1 MKSKFSEYSYNIL
14 KNKTIFLTG
23 ATGTF
28 GSYFLKK
35 LLTKTKIK
43 KIICFSRDEL
53 KQFNLMQDPIVKKH
67 QNRVR
72 FFIGDVRDEKRLDLS
87 MHNNNVDILIHCA
100 ALKQVPA
107 VEYNPFEAIQ
117 TNILGAQNVILSAQK
132 NKVKKVI
139 ALSTDKASS
148 PHNLYGATKLVSD
161 KIFINSNLYSK
172 YTISSV
178 VRYGNVL
185 NSRGSIIPFYS
196 ELVKKNL
203 PLPVT
208 DKKMTRF
215 SISIDEAVNFVIL
228 SLHLMR
234 GGETF
239 VPKIPSYNIMNLIKS
254 FKKNNNFKITGIRPG
269 EKINE
274 DLISVHDSRQTY
286 ETKDHFIILPEDKS
300 FEINLKDYLGKKP
313 YYKKVKKNFYY
324 SSGSNNHFYTQ
335 KELDLIVEKE
345 IKNY

>member
-1 MKSKFSEYSYNIL
+1 MKSKFIEYSYNIL
-14 KNKTIFLTG
+14 KIKRYYSLEPQEHLDLIFK
-23 ATGTF
+23 
-28 GSYFLKK
+28 KK

-53 KQFNLMQDPIVKKH
+53 KQFNLLRDPFVKKH

-87 MHNNNVDILIHCA
+87 MHNNNVDVLIHCA

-185 NSRGSIIPFYS
+185 NSRGSIIPF
-196 ELVKKNL
+196 
-203 PLPVT
+203 
-208 DKKMTRF
+208 
-215 SISIDEAVNFVIL
+215 
-228 SLHLMR
+228 
-234 GGETF
+234 
-239 VPKIPSYNIMNLIKS
+239 
-254 FKKNNNFKITGIRPG
+254 
-269 EKINE
+269 
-274 DLISVHDSRQTY
+274 
-286 ETKDHFIILPEDKS
+286 
-300 FEINLKDYLGKKP
+300 
-313 YYKKVKKNFYY
+313 
-324 SSGSNNHFYTQ
+324 TQ
-335 KELDLIVEKE
+335 
-345 IKNY
+345 N